1 MGRIRAATPAAK
13 RRKPAP
19 RGARKAPLSRSTKR
33 TATKR
38 APTNGPSTKRAPT
51 KGTSTKGTS
60 TKRAPTKRSSTKRAP
75 TKRAPTKRSP
85 TKRAPTKRASA
96 RRTSAKRVSTKRARP
111 KRAAIRA
118 ATKRARAKRPS
129 RRFAKGPV
137 SWRYRLAVIGI
148 VVGALA
154 AGYFFWLR
162 DSSLVAVTNVDVVGV
177 ASGDRA
183 EIVSELTAAGESMST
198 LHVQPDRVDR
208 VAARFPTIESVTL
221 DANFP
226 HGLRIEVSER
236 PPALLVKAGDQEVP
250 AAADGTILNG
260 VDVPGEDALP
270 VLEVDGDLPT
280 GARRLSDEPLQ
291 EALVVG
297 AAPEPL
303 RPLIEGVRYA
313 KDYGVEL
320 TLKGGIPVRF
330 GSGSRADAKWAAA
343 AAVLADPE
351 LDALTYLDVRV
362 PERPAA
368 GGAA

>member
-1 MGRIRAATPAAK
+1 M
-13 RRKPAP
+13 
-19 RGARKAPLSRSTKR
+19 
-33 TATKR
+33 
-38 APTNGPSTKRAPT
+38 
-51 KGTSTKGTS
+51 
-60 TKRAPTKRSSTKRAP
+60 
-75 TKRAPTKRSP
+75 
-85 TKRAPTKRASA
+85 
-96 RRTSAKRVSTKRARP
+96 
-111 KRAAIRA
+111 
-118 ATKRARAKRPS
+118 
-129 RRFAKGPV
+129 
-137 SWRYRLAVIGI
+137 
-148 VVGALA
+148 
-154 AGYFFWLR
+154 
-162 DSSLVAVTNVDVVGV
+162 TNVDVVGV

-221 DANFP
+221 DPNFP

-260 VDVPGEDALP
+260 VDVPDEDALP